1 MNNAKRDKLP
11 TVTLVRRREE
21 AIVGCWRL
29 VSREFPQRF
38 VRDAVGLLGGDPGAD
53 WERPLLAGLVEAI
66 EYTATMRGAERWEP

>member
-1 MNNAKRDKLP
+1 M
-11 TVTLVRRREE
+11 TLIRKREE

-29 VSREFPQRF
+29 LSREFPQRF
-38 VRDAVGLLGGDPGAD
+38 VRDAVGLLGADPGPD